1 MINDLMQMPSLLQDH
16 IHHHYHQDI
25 VIIIN
30 DSSYTSSLSF
40 LEGEIAILQMQ
51 TPFKIIFLGQSCFL
65 QKMHPILVSPT
76 HQLQEMLYTCK
87 NAKSEDLPVEVAFM
101 GGKDKRK
108 ARSCSSRCS
117 THHHHI
123 TVNPDDKD
131 DNHGDGD
138 GPAVQP
144 IQSCEMSNL

>member
-1 MINDLMQMPSLLQDH
+1 
-16 IHHHYHQDI
+16 
-25 VIIIN
+25 
-30 DSSYTSSLSF
+30 
-40 LEGEIAILQMQ
+40 
-51 TPFKIIFLGQSCFL
+51 
-65 QKMHPILVSPT
+65 
-76 HQLQEMLYTCK
+76 
-87 NAKSEDLPVEVAFM
+87 M

-144 IQSCEMSNL
+144 IIIIIWHHITPMTVIYAKNELFHKSDVCGGISTLDFP